1 MGGGTDLPCFLKGL
15 TIKIALPEN
24 QGKRDQSQKR
34 TETADRLS
42 NTPWKPHDDK
52 FYTDVPIKKEGK
64 SNGRGNGEYLGKADD
79 FSGTWNRPE
88 EKFCPND
95 INKVGQKHQEYTDD
109 SNPLKLT
116 T

>member
-15 TIKIALPEN
+15 TVEVALPEN
-24 QGKRDQSQKR
+24 QGKGDQPQKR
-34 TETADRLS
+34 TETADCLS
-42 NTPWKPHDDK
+42 DTPWKPHDDE
-52 FYTDVPIKKEGK
+52 FNPDMSVQKEGEG
-64 SNGRGNGEYLGKADD
+64 NGRGNGDDLGKADN

-88 EKFCPND
+88 KKLCPND
-95 INKVGQKHQEYTDD
+95 VNEVSQKHQEYTDD